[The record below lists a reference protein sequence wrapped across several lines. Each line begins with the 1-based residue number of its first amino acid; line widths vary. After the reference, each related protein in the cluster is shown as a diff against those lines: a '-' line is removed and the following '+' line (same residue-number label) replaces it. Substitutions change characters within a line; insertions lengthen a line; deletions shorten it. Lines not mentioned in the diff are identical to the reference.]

1 MDKNIFTD
9 LKDHINIIDDHPK
22 ETNTNA
28 EKQASFNIPR
38 RLTFVLFEEIVETS
52 PLQSRVKVFDPKSC
66 SDDKELLKSISVHG
80 IVSPIF
86 IRKRSDGKRSNNLIL
101 SQTQGER
108 KFELVAGHRRVAA
121 GIAAGLT
128 GTHGVILNPSDDPDL
143 ITLAENQGRKELS
156 TYEKA
161 VALRNFQVRRG
172 YSGRQVAKVTG
183 QSQTHVNRLL
193 NALEAP
199 EPLLDLWK
207 EGHLSATALINLK
220 EHWVDLSQ
228 PSNKEL
234 LGTIGSLSQSD
245 TELLA
250 DQLSTGTS
258 LPQSLEVITEIN
270 DVPRTTPSSTSPDKQ
285 NNLAAEI
292 DQKSPIEKKSFK
304 SSEKEAIIQ
313 AIRHVFPRPRLE
325 KINAL
330 FDLAIATNEKTL
342 DVLWTAALY
351 VSRGGDVNN
360 AIPDSKFAMKNR
372 SFRALMKREI
382 KNMKQA
388 AALYKTKKQ
397 TKKLKQV
404 IRICFPG
411 I

>member
-9 LKDHINIIDDHPK
+9 LKDHIRIIDDHPK
-22 ETNTNA
+22 ETNSHA
-28 EKQASFNIPR
+28 EKQGSFNIPR

-52 PLQSRVKVFDPKSC
+52 PLQSRIKVFDPEC
-66 SDDKELLKSISVHG
+66 CLEDKELLESVSSQG
-80 IVSPIF
+80 IVSPLF
-86 IRKRSDGKRSNNLIL
+86 IRVRSDGKRSKNLIL

-128 GTHGVILNPSDDPDL
+128 GAHGVILNPGDDPDL

-161 VALRNFQVRRG
+161 IALRNFQERRG

-193 NALEAP
+193 HALKAP
-199 EPLLDLWK
+199 EPILVLWK
-207 EGHLSATALINLK
+207 EGRLSATALLNLK
-220 EHWVDLSQ
+220 EHWAEFSQ
-228 PSNKEL
+228 PSNKEVL
-234 LGTIGSLSQSD
+234 ATIGSLSQYD

-258 LPQSLEVITEIN
+258 LVQALEVITAIN
-270 DVPRTTPSSTSPDKQ
+270 DVPRSTPTSLPPDKK
-285 NNLAAEI
+285 NNLAA
-292 DQKSPIEKKSFK
+292 DTGQKPSNENKSFK
-304 SSEKEAIIQ
+304 SSEKDAVIQ

-330 FDLAIATNEKTL
+330 FDLAIVSNEKNL
-342 DVLWTAALY
+342 DVLWAAALY

-360 AIPDSKFAMKNR
+360 AIPDCKSALKKPG
-372 SFRALMKREI
+372 FRALMKREI

-397 TKKLKQV
+397 DKNLKKT

>member
-1 MDKNIFTD
+1 MGNNIFTD
-9 LKDHINIIDDHPK
+9 LSDQLDILTDNPGTIEPSEEFLSLNI
-22 ETNTNA
+22 
-28 EKQASFNIPR
+28 SR

-52 PLQSRVKVFDPKSC
+52 PLQSRVKVFDPESC
-66 SDDKELLKSISVHG
+66 SEDKELLESVSVHG

-86 IRKRSDGKRSNNLIL
+86 IRERSSVKKSNNLLL

-108 KFELVAGHRRVAA
+108 KFELVAGHRRVSA

-128 GTHGVILNPSDDPDL
+128 GAHGVILNPGDDPDL

-161 VALRNFQVRRG
+161 IALGNFQERQG

-193 NALEAP
+193 NALKAP

-207 EGHLSATALINLK
+207 EGHLSATALLNLK
-220 EHWVDLSQ
+220 EHWAELSR
-228 PSNKEL
+228 PSNKEA
-234 LGTIGSLSQSD
+234 LGRIGSLSQND

-258 LPQSLEVITEIN
+258 LAQSLEFINAIN
-270 DVPRTTPSSTSPDKQ
+270 DAPRSTPTST
-285 NNLAAEI
+285 LT
-292 DQKSPIEKKSFK
+292 DQKDNPAVKTGQNPPNEKKSFE
-304 SSEKEAIIQ
+304 SSEKEAVIQ

-330 FDLAIATNEKTL
+330 FDLAIASNQKEL
-342 DVLWTAALY
+342 DIIFAAALY

-360 AIPDSKFAMKNR
+360 AIPDCKSAMKDR

-397 TKKLKQV
+397 AKTLKKV

>member
-1 MDKNIFTD
+1 MVNNIFTD
-9 LKDHINIIDDHPK
+9 LSDQLDILPDNPGTIEPSEEFLSLNI
-22 ETNTNA
+22 
-28 EKQASFNIPR
+28 SR

-52 PLQSRVKVFDPKSC
+52 PLQSRVKVFDPESC
-66 SDDKELLKSISVHG
+66 LEDKELLESVSVHG

-86 IRKRSDGKRSNNLIL
+86 IRERSSGKRSNNLIL

-108 KFELVAGHRRVAA
+108 IFELVAGHRRVAA
-121 GIAAGLT
+121 GKAAGLT
-128 GTHGVILNPSDDPDL
+128 GTHGVLLNPGDNPGL

-161 VALRNFQVRRG
+161 IALGNFQERQG
-172 YSGRQVAKVTG
+172 YSGRQVAKATG

-193 NALEAP
+193 NALKAP

-207 EGHLSATALINLK
+207 EGHLSATSLLNLL
-220 EHWVDLSQ
+220 EQWDELSQ
-228 PSNKEL
+228 PSNKEA
-234 LGTIGSLSQSD
+234 LGRIGSLSQND

-258 LPQSLEVITEIN
+258 LAQSLEIINAIN
-270 DVPRTTPSSTSPDKQ
+270 DAPRSTPTST
-285 NNLAAEI
+285 LT
-292 DQKSPIEKKSFK
+292 DQKDNPAVKTGQNPPNQKKSFE
-304 SSEKEAIIQ
+304 SSEKEAVIQ

-330 FDLAIATNEKTL
+330 FDLAIASNQKEM
-342 DVLWTAALY
+342 DIIFAAALY

-360 AIPDSKFAMKNR
+360 AIPDCKSAMKNR
-372 SFRALMKREI
+372 SFRALMTREI

-388 AALYKTKKQ
+388 AALFKTKKQ
-397 TKKLKQV
+397 DKKLKQV

>member
-1 MDKNIFTD
+1 
-9 LKDHINIIDDHPK
+9 
-22 ETNTNA
+22 
-28 EKQASFNIPR
+28 
-38 RLTFVLFEEIVETS
+38 VETS
-52 PLQSRVKVFDPKSC
+52 HLQSRVKVFDPEASLE
-66 SDDKELLKSISVHG
+66 DKELLESVSVHG

-86 IRKRSDGKRSNNLIL
+86 IRERSSGKRSNKLIL
-101 SQTQGER
+101 SQTQGKR

-128 GTHGVILNPSDDPDL
+128 GTQGILLNPGDDPGL

-161 VALRNFQVRRG
+161 IALGNFQERQG

-183 QSQTHVNRLL
+183 LSQTHVNRLL
-193 NALEAP
+193 NALKAP

-207 EGHLSATALINLK
+207 EGHLSATALLNLK
-220 EHWVDLSQ
+220 EHWDELSQ
-228 PSNKEL
+228 PSNQKA
-234 LGTIGSLSQSD
+234 LGRIGSLSQND

-258 LPQSLEVITEIN
+258 LAQSLEFITAIN
-270 DVPRTTPSSTSPDKQ
+270 HAPRSTPSST
-285 NNLAAEI
+285 LT
-292 DQKSPIEKKSFK
+292 DQKDNPAVKTGQNPPNQKKSFE
-304 SSEKEAIIQ
+304 SSEKEAVIQ
-313 AIRHVFPRPRLE
+313 AIRLVFPRPRLE

-330 FDLAIATNEKTL
+330 FDLAIATNQKEV
-342 DVLWTAALY
+342 DIIFAAALY

-360 AIPDSKFAMKNR
+360 AIPDCKSAMKNR

-397 TKKLKQV
+397 KKSLKKT